1 MSIFDRNKK
10 PRLKS
15 ESYYEDESEN
25 IVKKYLKFPVF
36 VTVALLLVLLIIII
50 SMFVVNHNN
59 NAFVMFNRASSKAFD
74 SGSFH
79 YSVDAG
85 INGTSYMQYEGDMEF
100 DLNSQVMNSVYHA
113 VYENYEYD
121 SVVYSKGANAYR
133 GNFYGGKWSVDDYS
147 KKTLDFFDFY
157 RDYRKGDFDAGA
169 AVRFAD
175 CNDIFNAK
183 QLEESVDNIF
193 SQLSGARNMKTV
205 MGQEISVVDGETTVV
220 FTPQLEEVFAVV
232 VSEVGSAFSSADAYA
247 DFKESVENSQEK
259 LSSAQMTISYTIGTE
274 GYLADFS
281 LNFTVDNN
289 TYFIIAELSQFGE
302 AEVVIPQDFLT
313 AANIG

>member
-15 ESYYEDESEN
+15 ESYYDDANEN
-25 IVKKYLKFPVF
+25 RVKRYLKFPVF
-36 VTVALLLVLLIIII
+36 VGAALLLVVLIIVF
-50 SMFVVNHNN
+50 MFVVNHNN
-59 NAFVMFNRASSKAFD
+59 NAFVMLNKASVRAFD

-100 DLNSQVMNSVYHA
+100 DLNAQVMNSNYHA

-133 GNFYGGKWSVDDYS
+133 GNLYKGKWSVDDYS
-147 KKTLDFFDFY
+147 DKMLDFFDFY

-169 AVRFAD
+169 AVRFTD
-175 CNDIFNAK
+175 SNDVFNAQ
-183 QLEESVDNIF
+183 QLKESVNDIF
-193 SQLSGARNMKTV
+193 SQLSSTRNMNTV
-205 MGQEISVVDGETTVV
+205 MGQEIKALDGETTVI
-220 FTPQLEEVFAVV
+220 FTPQLKEVFDLV
-232 VSEVGSAFSSADAYA
+232 VSEIGSAFSGADAYA
-247 DFKESVENSQEK
+247 AFKESVENSEEK
-259 LSSAQMTISYTIGTE
+259 LSLAQMTMSYTISRE
-274 GYLADFS
+274 GYLTDFS
-281 LNFTVDNN
+281 LNYTVDNN
-289 TYFIIAELSQFGE
+289 TYFIIAKLSEFGE

-313 AANIG
+313 AANM